1 MANGIK
7 IGLEVQVVW
16 IALFLHILAKAKIE
30 LGIFLNQTLIF
41 AWKILESNPLIFDL
55 GAIFHLGQD
64 IKCFF
69 FGG

>member
-30 LGIFLNQTLIF
+30 LGIILNQTLIF
-41 AWKILESNPLIFDL
+41 A
-55 GAIFHLGQD
+55 
-64 IKCFF
+64 
-69 FGG
+69 